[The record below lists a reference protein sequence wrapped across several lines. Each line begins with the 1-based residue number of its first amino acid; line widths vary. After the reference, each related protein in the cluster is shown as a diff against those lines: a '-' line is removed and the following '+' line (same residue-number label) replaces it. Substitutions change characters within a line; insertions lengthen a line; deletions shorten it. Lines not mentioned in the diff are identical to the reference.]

1 MKLTHFILIH
11 FLALLLFS
19 CESDSKKVD
28 PLFYQ
33 ISVADSARC
42 MNEIFGEIREQAK
55 ENQKRQDEFDGVHMI
70 CCFMSRDH
78 MRIRINSAG
87 ELRNNYFSDS
97 TNVEENVFEGFMS
110 NRNLTDEETAVAS
123 MDWNHPGYNFLF
135 YNRFSFEEIQRKIK
149 ETQNQADEIKSV
161 DGADPVLV
169 EYYVS
174 KVDEW
179 EQMQRSIDV
188 IDGQTLS
195 QTSPQARVTLEYQ
208 ESTIKIKE
216 VLKDIA
222 LTFYQMRNYECMRYF
237 GETYLN
243 LFDRQKR
250 QKRKNDIEKVEA
262 LRYLH
267 PSMIFVYNNEN
278 PRRVIPALPI
288 EKMN

>member
-1 MKLTHFILIH
+1 MIRLLFIP
-11 FLALLLFS
+11 FLVLFLFS
-19 CESDSKKVD
+19 CNNAPKEID

-33 ISVADSARC
+33 MSSADSTEC
-42 MNEIFGEIREQAK
+42 MNDILDEILEGGK
-55 ENQKRQDEFDGVHMI
+55 ENQRIEDELDYLSGT
-70 CCFMSRDH
+70 CFM
-78 MRIRINSAG
+78 MIRETANIKINSRG
-87 ELRNNYFSDS
+87 DLMVGLGDSNSVLNYVYNYFM
-97 TNVEENVFEGFMS
+97 F
-110 NRNLTDEETAVAS
+110 NRNLSSRETAVAAT
-123 MDWNHPGYNFLF
+123 DPKYPGFSFPF
-135 YNRFSFEEIQRKIK
+135 YNRYSLEEIQRKIK

-195 QTSPQARVTLEYQ
+195 QTSPQARVTLEYL

-222 LTFYQMRNYECMRYF
+222 LAFYQMRNDECMRYF

-250 QKRKNDIEKVEA
+250 QKRKIDIEKVEA

-278 PRRVIPALPI
+278 PRRVIPTPPI